1 MYLTQFFLPLPLL
14 LDMMK
19 QRYHKVFLVPE
30 LAFPPPWKEKVEPS
44 HHGRK
49 KRRKILKSQIYLS
62 RNRHRALVFCP
73 ARVNCFSN
81 LKVMRRVLNLSYFL
95 GINSVSKSYSLVML
109 N

>member
-30 LAFPPPWKEKVEPS
+30 LAFPPHGRKRWKPS

-49 KRRKILKSQIYLS
+49 KRRKILKSQFYLS
-62 RNRHRALVFCP
+62 SNRHRALVFCP
-73 ARVNCFSN
+73 ARANCFSN

-95 GINSVSKSYSLVML
+95 GINPVSKSYSLGML